1 MRDVLR
7 ASLAVLRAYF
17 TAELVRSRGLVYGLL
32 SLAVWISVFV
42 VPTTLFSEGGAAE
55 RVAGG
60 VLVGVA
66 VFLAYSTATWDWAM
80 LLRWLVQLG
89 VLEYVLASGS
99 PIISHFI
106 GMIPVS
112 LAWYSIALC
121 IVYAV
126 ISLFV
131 GPPRLVV
138 LDPIALA
145 IGIVTLLLVLLAY
158 ALLVGG
164 ALLTSGTSG
173 PVVELVSWILP
184 LATGG
189 FFPVRSM
196 PDLLQVVA
204 YLTPFSYPAE
214 LIRYSLGVSEPLVDV
229 GVVAAVGLTY
239 AILFLAASAVFL
251 RVQLRKVLKEGVKS
265 VALF

>member
-1 MRDVLR
+1 LRDILR

-42 VPTTLFSEGGAAE
+42 VPTTLFSEEGATE
-55 RVAGG
+55 RVARG

-99 PIISHFI
+99 PIISHFM

-164 ALLTSGTSG
+164 ALLTSGTPG

-184 LATGG
+184 LAAGG

-196 PDLLQVVA
+196 RFPANGTRWYLCVPVFPLAGLDLGA
-204 YLTPFSYPAE
+204 GSPASPTPHGPPSSPTPLGSHLSPWSHRSADHP
-214 LIRYSLGVSEPLVDV
+214 RNYSGSR
-229 GVVAAVGLTY
+229 G
-239 AILFLAASAVFL
+239 I
-251 RVQLRKVLKEGVKS
+251 
-265 VALF
+265 

>member
-1 MRDVLR
+1 MKNLLK

-17 TAELVRSRGLVYGLL
+17 TAELVRSRGLVYGFL
-32 SLAVWISVFV
+32 SLAVWISIFV
-42 VPTTLFSEGGAAE
+42 VPMTLFSEEEAMEG
-55 RVAGG
+55 VARGT
-60 VLVGVA
+60 LVGVA
-66 VFLAYSTATWDWAM
+66 MFLAYSTATWDWAM

-99 PIISHFI
+99 SILSHFI
-106 GMIPVS
+106 GTIPVS

-121 IVYAV
+121 LAYAV

-131 GPPRLVV
+131 GPPKLEL
-138 LDPIALA
+138 LDPVVLA
-145 IGIVTLLLVLLAY
+145 IGATTQLLVLLAY
-158 ALLVGG
+158 SLTVGG

-173 PVVELVSWILP
+173 PIVELISWILP

-189 FFPVRSM
+189 FFPLRYM
-196 PDLLQVVA
+196 PRQLQLLA

-214 LIRYSLGVSEPLVDV
+214 LIRYSLGVSEPLVDTW
-229 GVVAAVGLTY
+229 VAATIGPTY
-239 AILFLAASAVFL
+239 ATVFL
-251 RVQLRKVLKEGVKS
+251 VVSLAFLRLQIRKVLREGVKS

>member
-1 MRDVLR
+1 LRDILR

-42 VPTTLFSEGGAAE
+42 VPTTLFSEEGATE
-55 RVAGG
+55 RVARG

-145 IGIVTLLLVLLAY
+145 TGIVTLLLVLLAY

-164 ALLTSGTSG
+164 ALLTSGTPG

-184 LATGG
+184 LAAGG

-196 PDLLQVVA
+196 RFPA
-204 YLTPFSYPAE
+204 NGTRWYLCVPVFPLAG
-214 LIRYSLGVSEPLVDV
+214 LSLGAGSPASPTPHGPPSSPTPL
-229 GVVAAVGLTY
+229 GSHLSPWSHR
-239 AILFLAASAVFL
+239 SADHP
-251 RVQLRKVLKEGVKS
+251 RNYSGSRGI
-265 VALF
+265 

>member
-1 MRDVLR
+1 LRDVLR

-42 VPTTLFSEGGAAE
+42 VPTTLFSEEGATE

-99 PIISHFI
+99 PIISHFM

-164 ALLTSGTSG
+164 ALLTSGTPG

-196 PDLLQVVA
+196 RFPA
-204 YLTPFSYPAE
+204 NGTRWYLCVPVFPLAGLGLGAGSPASPTPHGPPSSPTPRSSHLSPWSHRSADHP
-214 LIRYSLGVSEPLVDV
+214 RNYSESRG
-229 GVVAAVGLTY
+229 
-239 AILFLAASAVFL
+239 I
-251 RVQLRKVLKEGVKS
+251 
-265 VALF
+265 